1 MVFYKQVLEFHCPSN
16 FFMPD
21 ISASKSLVPV
31 EEEDA
36 RPLDEVVLVRV
47 LGHAVQQDL
56 HQPLVVKQHVLE
68 RPCCLPRTRNF

>member
-1 MVFYKQVLEFHCPSN
+1 
-16 FFMPD
+16 MPD
-21 ISASKSLVPV
+21 IWASKSLVPI

-56 HQPLVVKQHVLE
+56 HQPLVVEQHVLE
-68 RPCCLPRTRNF
+68 RPCC